1 MDRMLYI
8 AMAGAKQ
15 AVRAQTVNANNLANS
30 STVGFRADIQFATD
44 RQVYGDGYSS
54 RAYNETVSP
63 GINFTEGGSMSTG
76 RSLDVIVSPKG
87 YITVQTATGK
97 EAYTRAG
104 NFKVTANGLL
114 QTASGHSVI
123 GNNGPIALP
132 PYDKLEIGSDGT
144 ITILP
149 KGQTAASLS
158 VIDRIKLVTPKE
170 SELLKNTQGLLVLP
184 EGAAVPAPDPK
195 TRLTGGMLE
204 TSNVNSIE
212 SLILMM
218 DIARQYETNIKLM
231 KSAKENDAAVAQLL
245 RSS

>member
-8 AMAGAKQ
+8 AMGGAKQ
-15 AVRAQTVNANNLANS
+15 AVRAQSVNANNLANS
-30 STVGFRADIQFATD
+30 NTVGFRADIQFATD

-63 GINFTEGGSMSTG
+63 GINLKLGAVISTG
-76 RSLDVIVSPKG
+76 RSLDVVVSQKG
-87 YITVQTATGK
+87 YIAVQATDGK

-114 QTASGHSVI
+114 QTANGHPVI

-132 PYDKLEIGSDGT
+132 PYEKLEIGADGT

-149 KGQTAASLS
+149 KGQSAASLS
-158 VIDRIKLVTPKE
+158 VIDRIKLVKPEE
-170 SELLKNTQGLLVLP
+170 SQLSKNFQGLLVLP
-184 EGAAVPAPDPK
+184 EAAVLPPPDPK
-195 TRLTGGMLE
+195 IRVTSGMIE
-204 TSNVNSIE
+204 SSNVNSIE
-212 SLILMM
+212 SLISMM
-218 DIARQYETNIKLM
+218 DISRQYEMNIKLM

-245 RSS
+245 RGG